1 MSSPTSKNY
10 ITCGEND
17 NEFNITM
24 PPTILN
30 LKDLNSKNC
39 KEFTIIIIGFIELKG
54 KAFLVP
60 PSIEMSVTAFGT
72 NLGYVKGDLE
82 QVALLNMSVPFI
94 DGQNIAD
101 LLRSC
106 NKGINDL
113 TERIPTKTSS
123 ISLQNV
129 FALYLLDRTGL
140 NSTGM
145 TVFVLTER
153 SS

>member
-82 QVALLNMSVPFI
+82 QVALLNMNVPFI
-94 DGQNIAD
+94 DGDCGEIK
-101 LLRSC
+101 LLSLVNRS
-106 NKGINDL
+106 NFLKWLGKKLEMIEIDD
-113 TERIPTKTSS
+113 TWFTI
-123 ISLQNV
+123 
-129 FALYLLDRTGL
+129 F
-140 NSTGM
+140 
-145 TVFVLTER
+145 
-153 SS
+153 

>member
-94 DGQNIAD
+94 DGDCGEIKLFQNIAD

-123 ISLQNV
+123 INRL
-129 FALYLLDRTGL
+129 
-140 NSTGM
+140 
-145 TVFVLTER
+145 LTEVIFLNGLVK
-153 SS
+153 SLK

>member
-39 KEFTIIIIGFIELKG
+39 KVFTIIIIGFIELKG

-72 NLGYVKGDLE
+72 DLGYVKGDLE
-82 QVALLNMSVPFI
+82 QVALLNMNVPFI
-94 DGQNIAD
+94 DGYIKLYMQGGMFVNLEYKLKAF
-101 LLRSC
+101 
-106 NKGINDL
+106 GIEKEGNDIL
-113 TERIPTKTSS
+113 
-123 ISLQNV
+123 
-129 FALYLLDRTGL
+129 FG
-140 NSTGM
+140 
-145 TVFVLTER
+145 F
-153 SS
+153 